1 MANNPPPDPVTS
13 FLSTPPEDNATEQS
27 LWTGGYSSAAM
38 IGTWVLLSI
47 LSVVVLGISLIV
59 AFVTIPIALLV
70 VAVLWVLGGL
80 TYGYR
85 RLSFAYE
92 LTNQRFIHKTGL
104 LTRRT
109 DRIEVIDIDDVVCKQ
124 GPVERLLGVGTIE
137 IESSDRTHPTLI
149 LAGIAEVTRVAGLI
163 DDVRRQERR
172 RRSVH
177 IESI

>member
-1 MANNPPPDPVTS
+1 MANIPPGGPSAS
-13 FLSTPPEDNATEQS
+13 FLSTPPEDNAAEES
-27 LWTGGYSSAAM
+27 LWSGGYSSAAM
-38 IGTWVLLSI
+38 IGTWVLLAI
-47 LSVVVLGISLIV
+47 LSVAVLGVSLV
-59 AFVTIPIALLV
+59 LAFVTIPIALLV
-70 VAVLWVLGGL
+70 VLLLWAFGGM

-149 LAGIAEVTRVAGLI
+149 LGGIADVTRVAGLI
-163 DDVRRQERR
+163 DDVRRKERR